1 MTALAHI
8 VLLAASAAT
17 FDSTYRAGLRALNNN
32 ELAVAQTQLEAASKL
47 QPRNAQV
54 WLALAQAYFKQNKPA
69 LADSAALK
77 AETLGAGEPVILHAL
92 AFYYT
97 ESRKPAKAASLE
109 ARYAEKTPQD
119 EGAYGRAIDLYLRAD
134 QPKLA
139 ISTAQNALAK
149 NSTPALHLLLAKA
162 YDAGGQFNNAVAEY
176 RQALKLRPFDEAY
189 YFELSQAYLHKQRFA
204 DSLEVL
210 NAAKTR
216 FDKSAQIELALGV
229 TYYGLRRFPEAIDA
243 FLRTTQIAPDVEQP
257 YIFLGRMIELAEGK
271 LREVTGAMGTFASA
285 KPANYLSSF
294 LYAKALAAEQASP
307 EQLEPLLRRSIAL
320 NPNYWESHYE
330 LGSALERK
338 KDFAGAASEYGIS
351 IQMNPKEATPHY
363 RLARVYD
370 RLGKREQAAA
380 ERAVHAKLSEQEKSG
395 MGRTPPALK

>member
-54 WLALAQAYFKQNKPA
+54 WLALAQAYFKQNKTA

-77 AETLGAGEPVILHAL
+77 AETLGANEPMILHAL

-109 ARYAEKTPQD
+109 ARYAEKNPQD
-119 EGAYGRAIDLYLRAD
+119 EDAYPRAIDLYLRAD
-134 QPKLA
+134 QPKPA
-139 ISTAQNALAK
+139 VDTALKALAK
-149 NSTPALHLLLAKA
+149 SNTAGLHLSLAKS
-162 YDAGGQFNNAVAEY
+162 YDASGQFEKAVAEY
-176 RQALKLRPFDEAY
+176 RQALKLRPYEEVY

-210 NAAKTR
+210 NTAKSR

-229 TYYGLRRFPEAIDA
+229 TYYGLRRFPEAIDQ
-243 FLRTTQIAPDVEQP
+243 FLRTTQLSPDVEQP
-257 YIFLGRMIELAEGK
+257 YIFLGRMLELAGGK

-285 KPANYLSSF
+285 KPNNFMSSF
-294 LYAKALAAEQASP
+294 LYAKALAAEQADP

-320 NPNYWESHYE
+320 NPNYWESHFE

-338 KDFAGAASEYGIS
+338 KDFAGAASEYEKS
-351 IQMNPKEATPHY
+351 TRMNPKEAAPHY

-370 RLGKREQAAA
+370 RLGKPQQAAA
-380 ERAVHAKLSEQEKSG
+380 ERAAHAKLSEQEKSG
-395 MGRTPPALK
+395 LK